1 MLIFIFINK
10 PVSLKDFTIFIIS
23 SSSSFEIINNVPDPG
38 TGVKIL
44 LANGL
49 CTFFTKGKPDCING
63 PRSLPRNPSNCP
75 ILDNWVFDYFVLADE
90 LLAKY
95 LPIFEPC
102 VLVNNDLCE
111 KSHH

>member
-49 CTFFTKGKPDCING
+49 CTFFTKGKPVI
-63 PRSLPRNPSNCP
+63 SNKTYLKAYLKAYLK
-75 ILDNWVFDYFVLADE
+75 ILLIVLFSGIE
-90 LLAKY
+90 FLIILY
-95 LPIFEPC
+95 
-102 VLVNNDLCE
+102 
-111 KSHH
+111 